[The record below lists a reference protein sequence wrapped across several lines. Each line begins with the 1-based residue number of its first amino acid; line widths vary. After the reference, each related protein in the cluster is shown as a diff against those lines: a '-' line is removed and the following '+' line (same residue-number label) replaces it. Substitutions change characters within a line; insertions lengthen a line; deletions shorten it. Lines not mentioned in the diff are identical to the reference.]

1 MAEYVGL
8 LIGAA
13 RRRIKQSVLVRAG
26 RHGLSA
32 QQFWFL
38 VAVAE
43 APGASQSEVCA
54 RLRSDP
60 PTVSRVYAALE
71 RRRLVRTAPDPADRR
86 RTCLFLTIAGERLAP
101 HLAASAREIRAAVT
115 RGMSEREV
123 DQLRRGLRRVVE
135 NLDRLV
141 DGAVAPPSSGD
152 GRRSA

>member
-13 RRRIKQSVLVRAG
+13 RRRIKQSVLARAA

-43 APGASQSEVCA
+43 APGASQAAICA
-54 RLRSDP
+54 RLRADP

-86 RTCLFLTIAGERLAP
+86 RTCLFLTPAGERLAP
-101 HLAASAREIRAAVT
+101 DLAASAREIRAAVT
-115 RGMSEREV
+115 QGMSEREV

-135 NLDRLV
+135 NLDRL
-141 DGAVAPPSSGD
+141 GGD
-152 GRRSA
+152 AGPREGGDRRRSA